1 MTENWYGLFSVTT
14 GAYQGGIGFFS
25 SLEEAEKAADLSE
38 EEQEESYVGEANW
51 ARF

>member
-1 MTENWYGLFSVTT
+1 MDWYGLFSLHT
-14 GAYQGGIGFFS
+14 GAYQGGLGFFS
-25 SLEEAEKAADLSE
+25 SLEEAEEAASLSD